1 ISGGCCGST
10 RKRTIVGGWAWAWW
24 LVTDVQRLSLEVMTL
39 NPMCEGVETAQ
50 GVPLTVTG
58 VAQCKIMKMMNVYY
72 FHHQADELL
81 GTASEQFLGKSVKE
95 IKQTILQTLEGHL
108 RAILGTLT
116 VEEVYKD
123 RDQFAALVREV
134 AAPDVG
140 RMGIEI
146 LSFTIKDVYDDVQ
159 YLQSLGKAQ
168 TASVKRDAD
177 AGVAEANRDAGI
189 REAECEKS
197 AMDVKYATDTKI
209 EDNSRM
215 YKLQKANFDQEI
227 NTAKAESQLAYEL
240 QAAKIRQKIRN
251 EEIQI
256 DVVERRKQIE
266 IEAQEIM
273 RKERELNATVRL
285 PAEAESYRVQM
296 IAEGK
301 RTQTVEVARAEAER
315 IKKIGLAEATAIES
329 VGKAEAERMRMKA
342 GVYKQYGD
350 AAIMNIVLEALP
362 KIAAEVAAPLAKTD
376 EIVLIGGND
385 STTGD
390 VTRLVGQL
398 PPAINALTGTLTVE
412 EVYKDRDQFAA
423 LVREVAAPDV
433 GRMGIEIL
441 SFTIKDVYDD
451 VQYLQSLGKAQ
462 TASVKRDADAGVA
475 EANRDAGIREA
486 ECEKSAMD
494 VKYATDT
501 KIEDNSRMYKLQ
513 KANFDQE
520 INTAIAAE
528 VAAPL
533 AKTDEIVLIG
543 GNDSTTGDVTRLV
556 GQLPPAINALTG
568 VDVSKV
574 FSKIPGAK
582 A

>member
-1 ISGGCCGST
+1 MGNIHTTGPNEALIVSGGCCGST
-10 RKRTIVGGWAWAWW
+10 KKRTIVGGWAWAWW
-24 LVTDVQRLSLEVMTL
+24 LVTDVQRLSLNVMTL
-39 NPMCEGVETAQ
+39 NPMCENVETAQ

-159 YLQSLGKAQ
+159 YLASLGKAQ
-168 TASVKRDAD
+168 TAVVKRDAD

-197 AMDVKYATDTKI
+197 AMDVKYSTDTKI
-209 EDNSRM
+209 EDNTRM

-240 QAAKIRQKIRN
+240 QAAKIRQRIRN

-256 DVVERRKQIE
+256 EVVERRKQIE
-266 IEAQEIM
+266 IESQEVQ
-273 RKERELNATVRL
+273 RKDKELTGTVKL
-285 PAEAESYRVQM
+285 PAEAEAFRLQTLAQGKQCQT
-296 IAEGK
+296 IEG
-301 RTQTVEVARAEAER
+301 ARAEAER
-315 IKKIGLAEATAIES
+315 IRKIGAAEAHAIEL

-342 GVYKQYGD
+342 HVYKQYGD
-350 AAIMNIVLEALP
+350 AAIMSIVLESLP
-362 KIAAEVAAPLAKTD
+362 KIAAEVAAPLAKTE

-385 STTGD
+385 NVTND
-390 VTRLVGQL
+390 VTRLVAQL
-398 PPAINALTGTLTVE
+398 PP
-412 EVYKDRDQFAA
+412 
-423 LVREVAAPDV
+423 
-433 GRMGIEIL
+433 
-441 SFTIKDVYDD
+441 S
-451 VQYLQSLGKAQ
+451 
-462 TASVKRDADAGVA
+462 
-475 EANRDAGIREA
+475 
-486 ECEKSAMD
+486 
-494 VKYATDT
+494 
-501 KIEDNSRMYKLQ
+501 
-513 KANFDQE
+513 
-520 INTAIAAE
+520 
-528 VAAPL
+528 
-533 AKTDEIVLIG
+533 
-543 GNDSTTGDVTRLV
+543 
-556 GQLPPAINALTG
+556 INALTG
-568 VDVSKV
+568 VDLSKV
-574 FSKIPGAK
+574 LAKIPGAK